1 MIFLLSWPWC
11 FWRVQAHCF
20 INRPSVCIFSGLGSG
35 LVTTTETICPCQH
48 ITSRGQEEHDI
59 CLSDN
64 TDFDL
69 FVKWCLP
76 DFSTINCC
84 FPLKLI
90 STFRESLWEYVN
102 ILFLIKVLPIDFSV
116 HWLFLPESFITMM
129 VAKWWFPVT
138 LHLLVIFYYK
148 EEFSLFTNLF
158 ILVCTHG
165 FFFYSVNYSPLLSL
179 F

>member
-1 MIFLLSWPWC
+1 MSARFLHYKL
-11 FWRVQAHCF
+11 
-20 INRPSVCIFSGLGSG
+20 L
-35 LVTTTETICPCQH
+35 
-48 ITSRGQEEHDI
+48 
-59 CLSDN
+59 
-64 TDFDL
+64 
-69 FVKWCLP
+69 
-76 DFSTINCC
+76 C

-90 STFRESLWEYVN
+90 STFREILWEYVN

-179 F
+179 FWCSNSPRLGHWKPPQISSVILICLHHSLSTFLHSGIVICFRLNLYLIYWN